1 MTAVPDVT
9 DVPEPSVTSSP
20 ASHPLPD
27 ALVPALP
34 EPLGYKLKRKLLGEP
49 LNSNELDHQRL
60 GIPTALAVF
69 SSDCISS
76 SAYATEEILTV
87 LIPVIGV
94 LAFSMVVPVT
104 MAMLIVLDLPDP
116 LLPGDHQGVPH
127 RRWRL
132 HGHPRQLR
140 LQARPVAGV
149 SLLTDY
155 ILTVAVSASAGI
167 AALTSLVPALQP
179 YHLELALF
187 VVVMISY
194 INLRGVKESGK
205 IFMVPTYLF
214 MGAMGVMII
223 IGVTKALGGHLPY
236 IPLHSGAELKSET
249 STGSQGVE
257 TAFLYGAGVWVVL
270 KAFASAGTAVT
281 GVEAISNGV
290 SAFHKPEWK
299 HARKTLVIMG
309 VTLGVCFLGLSFLAT
324 KIHPS
329 PYDSGS
335 PTVISQVGKVVFGP
349 SAGGH
354 ALYVFL
360 QISTLLILMLAAN
373 TSFADFPRLANF
385 AAGDSYMPRQLM
397 KRGQRLVFSNGII
410 LLAGCAMA
418 LMVVTD
424 ASVRRLIPFYAV
436 GVFTSFTMSQAGMT
450 KHHIKKKEPGW
461 QKGVF
466 VNGIGAVLSLIVDVI
481 FLATKF
487 RQGAWFILVL
497 VPVLVVLL
505 VRMNR
510 QYVEEET
517 ELKEEVAELAG
528 RPILRR
534 HVVFVMVDQ
543 LNRATARALQYA
555 RSLTPDEIR
564 AVHFA
569 IDEQRAR
576 ELTDEWRKLGL
587 ARIPLHLV
595 ECPDRRVA
603 RAALETAAEASISGD
618 TEVTVLLPRL
628 EYRRAWHRLLHDR
641 TGNEIAEALGDL
653 PRVNVT
659 FVPYHLT
666 AGRHQQ
672 LTAADVLGPDVR
684 RPAGAAAAGPVGTA
698 NGPRAGSA
706 NGGPAMIEFDDGDDA
721 LEAQLAALSGKPAP
735 VEPGGGIEAARFR
748 QHVVLEGR
756 IKSLRV
762 QPWSGVATLEATLAD
777 KTGAIQV
784 VFLGRRTIAGL
795 EAGKRIRVEGVVGQH
810 RGRLALLNPSYQLLS
825 DS

>member
-1 MTAVPDVT
+1 M
-9 DVPEPSVTSSP
+9 
-20 ASHPLPD
+20 PD

-49 LNSNELDHQRL
+49 LNSNELEHQRL
-60 GIPTALAVF
+60 GIPTAMAIF
-69 SSDCISS
+69 SSDNISS
-76 SAYATEEILTV
+76 SAYATEEILHV
-87 LIPVIGV
+87 LIPFIGI
-94 LAFSMVVPVT
+94 LAFSLVIPITV
-104 MAMLIVLDLPDP
+104 AMLVVLTFLILSYRETIKEYPTAGGAYMVTRDNFGYKPAL
-116 LLPGDHQGVPH
+116 
-127 RRWRL
+127 
-132 HGHPRQLR
+132 
-140 LQARPVAGV
+140 VAGV

-187 VVVMISY
+187 VVALIAYV
-194 INLRGVKESGK
+194 NLRGVKESGK
-205 IFMVPTYLF
+205 VFMIPTYLF
-214 MGAMGVMII
+214 MLAMAAMISA
-223 IGVTKALGGHLPY
+223 GLYKLYFGSGLAK
-236 IPLHSGAELKSET
+236 IPPKPGSELLAAGLH
-249 STGSQGVE
+249 GSQGVS
-257 TAFLYGAGVWVVL
+257 TAVLYGAGLWVVL

-299 HARKTLVIMG
+299 HARRTLVLMG
-309 VTLGVCFLGLSFLAT
+309 LTLAVCFLGLSFLAT
-324 KIHPS
+324 KVWPS
-329 PYDSGS
+329 PYLSGS
-335 PTVISQVGKVVFGP
+335 PTVISQVGKAVFGP
-349 SAGGH
+349 SPGGH
-354 ALYVFL
+354 VLYVFL
-360 QISTLLILMLAAN
+360 QGSTLLILTLAAN

-397 KRGQRLVFSNGII
+397 KRGQRLVFSNGIL

-418 LMVVTD
+418 LMIATN
-424 ASVRRLIPFYAV
+424 ASVSRLIPFYAV

-450 KHHIKKKEPGW
+450 KHHLTKKEKGW

-466 VNGIGAVLSLIVDVI
+466 INGIGCALSFVVDII
-481 FLATKF
+481 FMATKF

-534 HVVFVMVDQ
+534 HVVYVMVDQ

-587 ARIPLHLV
+587 TRIPLHLV

-666 AGRHQQ
+666 AGRHPQ

-684 RPAGAAAAGPVGTA
+684 RPAGTAAAGPVGA
-698 NGPRAGSA
+698 AAGPRAGSSKS
-706 NGGPAMIEFDDGDDA
+706 GPALIEFDDGDDA
-721 LEAQLAALSGKPAP
+721 LEAQLAALSGKPTPA
-735 VEPGGGIEAARFR
+735 EPGGGIEAARFR

-810 RGRLALLNPSYQLLS
+810 RGRLALLNPTYRLLS

>member
-20 ASHPLPD
+20 ASHPLPGT
-27 ALVPALP
+27 LVPELP
-34 EPLGYKLKRKLLGEP
+34 EPFGYKLKRKLLGEP
-49 LNSNELDHQRL
+49 LNSSELDHQRL

-76 SAYATEEILTV
+76 SAYATEEILHV

-104 MAMLIVLDLPDP
+104 MAMLIVLTFLILSYRETIKEYPTAGGAYMVTRDNFGYKPTL
-116 LLPGDHQGVPH
+116 
-127 RRWRL
+127 
-132 HGHPRQLR
+132 
-140 LQARPVAGV
+140 VAGV

-167 AALTSLVPALQP
+167 AALTSLVPRLQP

-187 VVVMISY
+187 VVVLISY
-194 INLRGVKESGK
+194 VNLRGVKESGK

-299 HARKTLVIMG
+299 HARRTLVIMG

-329 PYDSGS
+329 PYDTGS

-410 LLAGCAMA
+410 LLAACAMA

-424 ASVRRLIPFYAV
+424 ASVSRLIPFYAV

-450 KHHIKKKEPGW
+450 KHHIKKKEKGW

-684 RPAGAAAAGPVGTA
+684 RPVGTAAAGPVDA
-698 NGPRAGSA
+698 ASGPRAGSS

-735 VEPGGGIEAARFR
+735 AEPGGGIEAARFR